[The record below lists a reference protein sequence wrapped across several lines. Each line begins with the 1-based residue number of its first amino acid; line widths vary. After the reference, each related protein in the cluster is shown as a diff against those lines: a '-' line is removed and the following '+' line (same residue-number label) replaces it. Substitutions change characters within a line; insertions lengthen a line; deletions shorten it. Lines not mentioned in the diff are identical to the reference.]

1 MCIFLSRVSLET
13 GVEGLLW
20 TGPDTGAP
28 EAGPVDLP
36 PEGNVPDENAYYDD
50 VRYLSLSY
58 FMYHTGT

>member
-1 MCIFLSRVSLET
+1 MIYNFLSRVSLEA

-20 TGPDTGAP
+20 TGPETGAP

-50 VRYLSLSY
+50 VRFLS
-58 FMYHTGT
+58 